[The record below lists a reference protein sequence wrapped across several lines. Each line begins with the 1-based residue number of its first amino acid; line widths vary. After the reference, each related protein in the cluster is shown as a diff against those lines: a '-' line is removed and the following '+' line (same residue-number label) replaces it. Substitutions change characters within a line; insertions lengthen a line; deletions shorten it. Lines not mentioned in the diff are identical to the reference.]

1 MPKFL
6 LAWLLGLAANAIAL
20 ALCWALLPGFSL
32 NLTGFI
38 LAVVIFGILSVF
50 FTWLVFRL
58 LRGQGAPVV
67 AFTGLISTF
76 LALLLTS
83 LLTPGLSIDG
93 IGTWVIATLIIWVLS
108 VFIWV
113 IPGPWRTV
121 KRERDRKDST

>member
-1 MPKFL
+1 MDHYTRPHR
-6 LAWLLGLAANAIAL
+6 
-20 ALCWALLPGFSL
+20 LCCCPLQKWP
-32 NLTGFI
+32 T
-38 LAVVIFGILSVF
+38 
-50 FTWLVFRL
+50 
-58 LRGQGAPVV
+58 
-67 AFTGLISTF
+67 
-76 LALLLTS
+76 LLLTS